1 MKNFNI
7 LGFTE
12 KSDFNEGCSRKT
24 NIEKGDC
31 LKRGLDSL
39 LIWGEGG
46 GDWQERR
53 GSVFEGGGV
62 DTQCTL
68 WIFLFCSVQF
78 QIEVLLFYLG

>member
-1 MKNFNI
+1 MFTKNQYREGGLPQKR
-7 LGFTE
+7 LGQFV
-12 KSDFNEGCSRKT
+12 DLG
-24 NIEKGDC
+24 G
-31 LKRGLDSL
+31 
-39 LIWGEGG
+39 GG

>member
-12 KSDFNEGCSRKT
+12 KSDFNGGCSRKT

-39 LIWGEGG
+39 LIWGGGG
-46 GDWQERR
+46 GDW
-53 GSVFEGGGV
+53 
-62 DTQCTL
+62 
-68 WIFLFCSVQF
+68 
-78 QIEVLLFYLG
+78 